1 MLKVDGM
8 NRRPLLLAK
17 GLYRLYGPRGLLTRL
32 VPRYLAWFRPGF
44 HPMDSGMPEKV
55 EVWLAEYQ
63 KHEDP
68 MLASDTVF
76 GDKALAQAA

>member
-17 GLYRLYGPRGLLTRL
+17 GLYRLYGPRVVDPSRTALSGV
-32 VPRYLAWFRPGF
+32 VPTGF
-44 HPMDSGMPEKV
+44 HPMDSGMPEKSKSG
-55 EVWLAEYQ
+55 WLNTRSM
-63 KHEDP
+63 KIRCW
-68 MLASDTVF
+68 LLIRFF